1 MRNTYLHIRHHQI
14 PPKNQERPSW
24 FHKLSNNYTYFHIH
38 IEYTY
43 RRTISFAICFYI
55 ISKTFNIVFSEFI
68 STQYLVSA

>member
-43 RRTISFAICFYI
+43 RRHY
-55 ISKTFNIVFSEFI
+55 
-68 STQYLVSA
+68 